1 MCDEIMAFLFENPE
15 ARVQQ
20 SGYFKVI
27 PFAYAAAAAAT
38 SHVFFQLFRLK
49 ESTTNPTFVAQSLM
63 S

>member
-38 SHVFFQLFRLK
+38 SHVFFNFLD
-49 ESTTNPTFVAQSLM
+49 
-63 S
+63 